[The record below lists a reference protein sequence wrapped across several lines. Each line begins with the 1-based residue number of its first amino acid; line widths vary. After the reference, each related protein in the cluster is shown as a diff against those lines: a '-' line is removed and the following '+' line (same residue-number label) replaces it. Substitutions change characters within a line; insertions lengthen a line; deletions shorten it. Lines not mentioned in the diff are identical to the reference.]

1 MKRNIQVRHKNYG
14 IGRVVGVL
22 ADGTIKVRFDAKTL
36 VALPEHEL
44 DIVRRRYF
52 APVKDAPAD
61 IQLPVRKTK
70 RSAAYDFFLPCD
82 VTVPAHGA
90 TGIIPTYVKA
100 YMRANE
106 VLTLHIRSSVGIKRG
121 VTLSNATGIIDADYC
136 DNVDNDGNIG
146 IALYNHT
153 DQDVVFKKGECVMQ
167 GIFLQ
172 YATVDDDDTTAERV
186 GGYGSTDK
194 S

>member
-1 MKRNIQVRHKNYG
+1 MKHNIQVKHKEYG
-14 IGRVVGVL
+14 KGRVVGVFD
-22 ADGTIKVRFDAKTL
+22 DGTIRVRFDARTI
-36 VALPEHEL
+36 VALPEEEL
-44 DIVRRRYF
+44 EIIRKRYF

-61 IQLPVRKTK
+61 IQLPVRKTR

-82 VTVPAHGA
+82 VTVPAHGSS
-90 TGIIPTYVKA
+90 GIIPTYVKA
-100 YMRANE
+100 YMRNNE

-136 DNVDNDGNIG
+136 DNPDNDGNIG

-153 DQDVVFKKGECVMQ
+153 DKDVTFKKGECVMQ

-172 YATVDDDDTTAERV
+172 YATVDDDDVTAERV
-186 GGYGSTDK
+186 GGYGSTGQ
-194 S
+194 